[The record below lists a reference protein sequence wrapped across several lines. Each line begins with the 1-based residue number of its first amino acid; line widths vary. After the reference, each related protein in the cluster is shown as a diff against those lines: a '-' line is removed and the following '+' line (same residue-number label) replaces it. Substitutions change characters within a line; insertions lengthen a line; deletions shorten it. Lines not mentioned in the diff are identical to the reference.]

1 MTKLYFGAALAALV
15 ATIPAA
21 APAQRLS
28 PAVIAVVDIG
38 RVSTECTACRAAAT
52 QLQTQGQQLQQRAQQ
67 LQQQLQ
73 TEGQPIQTAVN
84 ALNGKQPDA
93 ALQQRITAYQA
104 RQTSARQELAT
115 SEERLQSTQLNV
127 NRQISERLR
136 PILNTVLQQ
145 RGATVILDKGS
156 TLASGANIDVTN
168 DVLAQLNQQLP
179 SVSVTP
185 LPQQQTQQQPTGR

>member
-1 MTKLYFGAALAALV
+1 MTKLYFGAAIAALA

-38 RVSTECTACRAAAT
+38 RVSTECTACRA
-52 QLQTQGQQLQQRAQQ
+52 GAQQ

-73 TEGQPIQTAVN
+73 AEGQPIQTAVN